1 MVCKVAMP
9 SSAERTSSTTAP
21 AVGSTVQAAQ
31 AQHPVSTA
39 TRARS
44 SSSAPG
50 RKVRR
55 RPSAVSDRSVSARA
69 ISRCQRRAWAL
80 RSATP
85 SVHAMSML
93 FVMSLTIVVKVRLM
107 SSQDRSMTIGAVA
120 AQAGRRPSSIRY
132 YEQIGLL
139 PRPDRVSGRRVYG
152 PDTVR
157 TLAVIET
164 GQRAGLTL
172 DEIRDL
178 LSASDGD
185 QAAIERLRE
194 VALRKLPEVRELIE
208 RTEIVRDWLEAAA
221 RCECPT
227 LDEGPLFDAP
237 ALLPQRVA
245 GFSARRT
252 FGRGVTRGG
261 RAGCAR
267 SRRSRR
273 SRPAPRPSARP

>member
-1 MVCKVAMP
+1 MF
-9 SSAERTSSTTAP
+9 
-21 AVGSTVQAAQ
+21 
-31 AQHPVSTA
+31 
-39 TRARS
+39 
-44 SSSAPG
+44 
-50 RKVRR
+50 
-55 RPSAVSDRSVSARA
+55 
-69 ISRCQRRAWAL
+69 
-80 RSATP
+80 
-85 SVHAMSML
+85 
-93 FVMSLTIVVKVRLM
+93 FVMNLTIVVKVGLM

-194 VALRKLPEVRELIE
+194 GALRKLREVRELIE

-227 LDEGPLFDAP
+227 LDEGPLFDDP
-237 ALLPQRVA
+237 ALLPGLPRPGRA
-245 GFSARRT
+245 ALISARRHP
-252 FGRGVTRGG
+252 GRTGG
-261 RAGCAR
+261 LWLWMILVLSLFQAVVV
-267 SRRSRR
+267 
-273 SRPAPRPSARP
+273 PSGFRTTVQPHWWMTTWW